1 MLFDGAVR
9 DLKRI
14 RHSYAP
20 EPPSTLS
27 FFS

>member
-1 MLFDGAVR
+1 MLFDGAMH

-14 RHSYAP
+14 RHSYAT